1 MDYLDVKEQ
10 LELQKMNVLKKLD
23 NPDLPKEQVEKLR
36 NFVDNYDYMIE
47 LTEMNHFE
55 RGIIH

>member
-23 NPDLPKEQVEKLR
+23 NPELTKEEHENLKNLI
-36 NFVDNYDYMIE
+36 NNYDYMIE

>member
-10 LELQKMNVLKKLD
+10 LELQKMNLLKKLD
-23 NPDLPKEQVEKLR
+23 NPELTKEECENLR
-36 NFVDNYDYMIE
+36 NLINNYDYIIE